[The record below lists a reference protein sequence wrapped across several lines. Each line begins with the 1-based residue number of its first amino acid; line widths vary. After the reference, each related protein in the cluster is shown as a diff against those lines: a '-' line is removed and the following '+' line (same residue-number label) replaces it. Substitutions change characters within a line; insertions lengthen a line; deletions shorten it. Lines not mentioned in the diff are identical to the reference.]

1 MEVLLKVSGLVLI
14 SACAVLM
21 IRRSNPE
28 IAFAVGLCTVIVI
41 LTLSF
46 PLLKPVAELKETVRS
61 LYGIG
66 DSYLLP
72 VIKCCAVAFT
82 ARVTADLCRE
92 AAQSAAA
99 SAIEFTG
106 VLCAI
111 AAAMPLLRM
120 MLDTIGEML

>member
-1 MEVLLKVSGLVLI
+1 MLKVSGLVLV
-14 SACAVLM
+14 STCAALM

-28 IAFAVGLCTVIVI
+28 IAFAVGLCTVMVI
-41 LTLSF
+41 MTLSA

-82 ARVTADLCRE
+82 ARVTAELCRD
-92 AAQSAAA
+92 ATQSAAA
-99 SAIEFTG
+99 SAMEFTG
-106 VLCAI
+106 VLCSI
-111 AAAMPLLRM
+111 AAAMPLFRM

>member
-99 SAIEFTG
+99 SAIELTG

>member
-41 LTLSF
+41 LMLSF

>member
-1 MEVLLKVSGLVLI
+1 MNHFPIDVVFLHLRTDGEVVYARSAELVDPRLVCRL
-14 SACAVLM
+14 AKL
-21 IRRSNPE
+21 
-28 IAFAVGLCTVIVI
+28 
-41 LTLSF
+41 

>member
-1 MEVLLKVSGLVLI
+1 MEILLKVSGLVLL
-14 SACAVLM
+14 SACAALL

-28 IAFAVGLCTVIVI
+28 IALAVGLNTVII
-41 LTLSF
+41 IFALSV
-46 PLLKPVAELKETVRS
+46 PLLRPLAELKETVRS

-72 VIKCCAVAFT
+72 VVKCCAVAIT
-82 ARVTADLCRE
+82 ARITADLCRE

-99 SAIEFTG
+99 SAIELVG

-111 AAAMPLLRM
+111 GAAMPLLRM

>member
-1 MEVLLKVSGLVLI
+1 MEVLLKASGLVLI
-14 SACAVLM
+14 TACTALM
-21 IRRSNPE
+21 IRRSSPE
-28 IAFAVGLCTVIVI
+28 IALAIGLCTVIVI
-41 LTLSF
+41 LTLSAALLR
-46 PLLKPVAELKETVRS
+46 PLAELKESVRS

-72 VIKCCAVAFT
+72 VMKCCAVAVT

-92 AAQSAAA
+92 AAQNAAA
-99 SAIEFTG
+99 SAIELVG

-111 AAAMPLLRM
+111 GAAVPLLRM

>member
-1 MEVLLKVSGLVLI
+1 MEILLKVSGLVLL
-14 SACAVLM
+14 SACAALL

-28 IAFAVGLCTVIVI
+28 IALAVGLNTVIII
-41 LTLSF
+41 LALSV
-46 PLLKPVAELKETVRS
+46 PLLRPLAELKETVRS

-72 VIKCCAVAFT
+72 VVKCCAVAIT
-82 ARVTADLCRE
+82 ARITADLCRE

-99 SAIEFTG
+99 SAIELVG

-111 AAAMPLLRM
+111 GAAMPLLRM

>member
-1 MEVLLKVSGLVLI
+1 MLI

>member
-41 LTLSF
+41 LMLSF

-111 AAAMPLLRM
+111 AATMPLLRM